1 MKIAAMQPLNMKMA
15 LGVAVVAALLG
26 GAIAGLG
33 VETVKNHLL
42 PIGAGA
48 AAVFVAYCLL
58 KMLKLMKLMKTE
70 LHWISEKCR
79 YIEKRIEAAA
89 AKSGDVCRHLQQVFL
104 EFDADLNQGQ
114 TMEMKWW
121 WVERR
126 LRQLYEDFSN
136 SKAMEKCS
144 YEAVK
149 LTWSMLQLEVKMRT
163 LRDVVSYRHFA
174 EPLGADDDD
183 MEWAL
188 KNMTAAGRYCSLWRP
203 MQVSELE
210 QHAAQSCFEEI
221 LTAQIL
227 ERVKEM
233 QQYLEGDSMKK
244 YADLQLEGIIGG
256 SSSK

>member
-1 MKIAAMQPLNMKMA
+1 
-15 LGVAVVAALLG
+15 
-26 GAIAGLG
+26 
-33 VETVKNHLL
+33 
-42 PIGAGA
+42 
-48 AAVFVAYCLL
+48 
-58 KMLKLMKLMKTE
+58 
-70 LHWISEKCR
+70 
-79 YIEKRIEAAA
+79 
-89 AKSGDVCRHLQQVFL
+89 
-104 EFDADLNQGQ
+104 
-114 TMEMKWW
+114 MEMKWW

-149 LTWSMLQLEVKMRT
+149 LTWSMLQLRVKMRT

-221 LTAQIL
+221 LTAQIV
-227 ERVKEM
+227 ERVKKM
-233 QQYLEGDSMKK
+233 Q
-244 YADLQLEGIIGG
+244 
-256 SSSK
+256 